1 MFFELDSFRKTIP
14 CFGSSTFGLAVS
26 RFFSKMSDCNFGDAL
41 GKFLKTGA
49 RPDSEARTLGNATVT
64 WNGNSFALTSR
75 KGCVGNIYFSC
86 AAVQDSSNCLG
97 QLGGCLFARMFF
109 LVLWRVC
116 CFIWTF
122 AAVYLYHFTLGPL
135 EPHIQIEDMILI
147 LFYSHLLS
155 SIHLSEWPWDCRCPF
170 WSCQAAMHVVQ
181 GPSLFNVKCSWPKVP
196 LGWSTK
202 IQCAAK
208 NILAVGCT
216 SPGHIRSCQDFNPGI
231 S

>member
-109 LVLWRVC
+109 FLSCGGYVAL
-116 CFIWTF
+116 FGHSLQF
-122 AAVYLYHFTLGPL
+122 YLLPFYLRSTRASHTNRR
-135 EPHIQIEDMILI
+135 HDSHSILFSFI
-147 LFYSHLLS
+147 LFYSPLRVAMRLPVSILIMS
-155 SIHLSEWPWDCRCPF
+155 SSH
-170 WSCQAAMHVVQ
+170 A
-181 GPSLFNVKCSWPKVP
+181 CS
-196 LGWSTK
+196 SRSIT
-202 IQCAAK
+202 IQCQVQLTQGTTWLVYE
-208 NILAVGCT
+208 NPV
-216 SPGHIRSCQDFNPGI
+216 RS
-231 S
+231 

>member
-109 LVLWRVC
+109 FGLVAGMLL
-116 CFIWTF
+116 
-122 AAVYLYHFTLGPL
+122 YLDIRCSLSLPFYLRSTRASHANRR
-135 EPHIQIEDMILI
+135 HDSHSILFSFI
-147 LFYSHLLS
+147 LFYSPLRVAMRLPVFILIMTS
-155 SIHLSEWPWDCRCPF
+155 SH
-170 WSCQAAMHVVQ
+170 A
-181 GPSLFNVKCSWPKVP
+181 CS
-196 LGWSTK
+196 SRSIT
-202 IQCAAK
+202 IQCQVQLTQGTTWLVYE
-208 NILAVGCT
+208 NPV
-216 SPGHIRSCQDFNPGI
+216 RS
-231 S
+231 